1 VEDLIS
7 LIATTCNQE
16 RALDTTLRA
25 LAMQSDRNFEVII
38 ADDGSG
44 ESTARIIAAHQQSF
58 PVSLHHVWHEHH
70 GFRAALCRN
79 RAVLKSRGDY
89 VVFLDGD
96 CVPRIDFVSAH
107 RGLAEPGWFVSG
119 NRSLLSEALTRR
131 VLDEKAQPASWDFA
145 RWARER
151 RSGGVNRL
159 APLLRL
165 PLGPLRKVSP
175 TSWQNVRSCN
185 LGIWRSDFDRVDGF
199 DASYVGWGREDSD
212 LAVRLVRAGVRH
224 KIGEFMTGLIHL
236 WHPSADRSGQQ
247 ANDSRLEETRA
258 SSRIRAVVGLS
269 AIASDAVPS

>member
-1 VEDLIS
+1 M
-7 LIATTCNQE
+7 
-16 RALDTTLRA
+16 LRA
-25 LAMQSDRNFEVII
+25 LAMQSDRDLEVII

-44 ESTARIIAAHQQSF
+44 ESTARIITAHQQSF
-58 PVSLHHVWHEHH
+58 PVPLHHVWHEHR
-70 GFRAALCRN
+70 GFRAALSRN

-96 CVPRIDFVSAH
+96 CVPRTDFVAAH
-107 RGLAEPGWFVSG
+107 RCLAEPGWFVSG

-159 APLLRL
+159 APLLQL
-165 PLGPLRKVSP
+165 PLGPLRKIAP
-175 TSWQNVRSCN
+175 KSWQNVRSCN

-212 LAVRLVRAGVRH
+212 LAVRLVRDGVRH

-236 WHPSADRSGQQ
+236 WHPAADRSGQH
-247 ANDSRLEETRA
+247 ANDARLEETRA

-269 AIASDAVPS
+269 AIASDAVSS